1 MRLRAL
7 SGFMA
12 RLFDPRRKARTVD
25 AATGLSGDAPSVPL
39 GGTRAQ
45 TTQRLQVGIAG
56 LAGTLLLIGLIDL
69 IETRADE
76 TERTAVPEA
85 VATNQPS
92 ATPTRSDPLID
103 AGVVPDLPANPTPA
117 TPAGGEAPILP
128 EQGGGENSP
137 PQ

>member
-1 MRLRAL
+1 
-7 SGFMA
+7 MA
-12 RLFDPRRKARTVD
+12 RLFDPRRKVRTAD
-25 AATGLSGDAPSVPL
+25 AATGLSGDAPAVPL

-56 LAGTLLLIGLIDL
+56 LAGTLLLIGLVDL
-69 IETRADE
+69 IESRAAE

-85 VATNQPS
+85 VSTNQPA

-103 AGVVPDLPANPTPA
+103 AGVVPDLPANPTPDA
-117 TPAGGEAPILP
+117 PPAGETPILP
-128 EQGGGENSP
+128 EQGGGDDLP